1 METLMPLVQV
11 RDRRQMTI
19 PADIAQKL
27 NLKAGDYLEAHAEG
41 GKIILAVKE
50 VQDRVQKRS
59 IMDIIGTAKGAYG
72 STEAIDAMIAE
83 GRNDSR

>member
-1 METLMPLVQV
+1 MPLVQV

-41 GKIILAVKE
+41 DKIILAVKE

-59 IMDIIGTAKGAYG
+59 IMDIIGRPRELTARLKR
-72 STEAIDAMIAE
+72 STP
-83 GRNDSR
+83 

>member
-1 METLMPLVQV
+1 MPLVQV

-27 NLKAGDYLEAHAEG
+27 NLKTGDYLEAHAEG
-41 GKIILAVKE
+41 DKIILAVKE